1 MLQLQLRRKKKIER
15 RDGRFKRN
23 TSAQKKAMEIGL
35 IPLHSKLFLSKKK
48 NFKKE
53 AKYSGRKGLLIYNTN
68 LSQKELLRVFS
79 FNITNTE
86 ALGIPKTYPR
96 PCQNGRRFGHS
107 GSLFQLFKGNM
118 FNRFTVL
125 TLHIEQVSKHNC
137 WCLQSCK
144 IAYGQAAVS
153 ASGLRSL
160 PHFGFGKKYSRY
172 QTYKMQFEMM
182 FFEKFN
188 EDNHVA
194 GHTKWREH
202 TKEDA
207 CRVLQTSRDMEQN
220 NASNRQRNL
229 I

>member
-1 MLQLQLRRKKKIER
+1 MEGLRGIHLPRKRQWKLALYHYTRNCFFQKKKKFR
-15 RDGRFKRN
+15 
-23 TSAQKKAMEIGL
+23 
-35 IPLHSKLFLSKKK
+35 
-48 NFKKE
+48 KKE

-172 QTYKMQFEMM
+172 
-182 FFEKFN
+182 
-188 EDNHVA
+188 
-194 GHTKWREH
+194 
-202 TKEDA
+202 
-207 CRVLQTSRDMEQN
+207 
-220 NASNRQRNL
+220 
-229 I
+229 